1 VHDLFTDPFAQS
13 PLTQL
18 FKILDQ
24 HKRCACQP
32 AHLGLRIATPQTER
46 WTTSLVYLIS
56 GAGDPS
62 ENARS
67 NEARSSEEM
76 SETAM

>member
-1 VHDLFTDPFAQS
+1 
-13 PLTQL
+13 
-18 FKILDQ
+18 
-24 HKRCACQP
+24 
-32 AHLGLRIATPQTER
+32 
-46 WTTSLVYLIS
+46 LIS

>member
-1 VHDLFTDPFAQS
+1 MRLPAGPSGLTDRDAP
-13 PLTQL
+13 
-18 FKILDQ
+18 
-24 HKRCACQP
+24 
-32 AHLGLRIATPQTER
+32 TER